1 MLVEKPEISGIF
13 YGAYMLKMF
22 TSTTIQGSAFKPPPS
37 LWSRTLSVISKHLE
51 WCTFL
56 ARCHVLKHCFAM
68 TSELSRYRASPRAVV
83 ESKFGAILRFLMR
96 RCRDSKLWFGEGPNS
111 PRQATGDIQSGRALY
126 LVLWLGSTE
135 SRCGSLFCQ
144 STAHCP
150 TSKVDTIGRL
160 EMVESKAASPSTKA
174 SCVYSMI
181 SLSLWTSAV
190 ENRFPALHS
199 VYHNT
204 THHNVVRPT

>member
-96 RCRDSKLWFGEGPNS
+96 RCRE
-111 PRQATGDIQSGRALY
+111 SGRALY